1 MKSWI
6 VSGYAIALG
15 VIIGLVSW
23 LFLSVVYK
31 GIHVVWHTVPEQFDI
46 PFYLFLVPVIAGV
59 CIGLLQHRYG
69 RMPRLMPEVMEER
82 KDTGRIDYRLIGF
95 TTLTALLVLIGGA
108 SLGPEAAL
116 VGIVGGLTT
125 WFSERIRYVRQELGE
140 LQEVG
145 HAVVLGIVFNAPLFG
160 AIAAEENKQ
169 KKQPMLNLLA
179 TLAGIGTFYLLNQLD
194 ERPPFII
201 KFPEMETIQLNWT
214 VILIVLSGILLG
226 WLYLISE
233 HAMMQ
238 LFSNVPIL
246 LLTTLGGVGIGGMAL
261 LYPDLLFSGEE
272 TILEYIDEWRL
283 IPLYSLLLFS
293 VLKLL
298 FTAFCLATGWRGG
311 HIYPLLFSSFTIGY
325 FFSLLFDIDMT
336 FSVVLTTSAL
346 LATAMRQSLAIIVL
360 LVLFFPPNSWLYVFA
375 VVAIVSKI
383 PLPSFISYPFFN
395 I

>member
-6 VSGYAIALG
+6 ISAYAVVLG
-15 VIIGLVSW
+15 IIIGLVSW
-23 LFLSVVYK
+23 AFLLVTHK
-31 GIHVVWHTVPEQFDI
+31 GIHFVWHTIPEQFDM
-46 PFYLFLVPVIAGV
+46 PFYMFLTPVLAGI
-59 CIGLLQHRYG
+59 CIGLLQQRYG
-69 RMPRLMPEVMEER
+69 RMPRLMPEVIEER
-82 KDTGRIDYRLIGF
+82 KATDRIEYRLIGF

-160 AIAAEENKQ
+160 AVAAGEIEH

-179 TLAGIGTFYLLNQLD
+179 TLAGIGTFFLLNQLD

-201 KFPEMETIQLNWT
+201 KFPAIESPQLD
-214 VILIVLSGILLG
+214 IFMLIIVLGGILLG

-233 HAMMQ
+233 HTMMR
-238 LFSNVPIL
+238 LFSNIPIL
-246 LLTTLGGVGIGGMAL
+246 LLTTFGGIGIGGMAL

-272 TILEYIDEWRL
+272 TILEYVDDWNL
-283 IPLYSLLLFS
+283 IPLYTLLLFS

-311 HIYPLLFSSFTIGY
+311 HIYPLLFSSFTLGY
-325 FFSLLFDIDMT
+325 FFSLLFEIDMT
-336 FSVVLTTSAL
+336 LSVVLTTSAL
-346 LATAMRQSLAIIVL
+346 LATAMRQPLAIIVL

-383 PLPSFISYPFFN
+383 PLPSFIHSPTKP
-395 I
+395 

>member
-6 VSGYAIALG
+6 VSGYAIVLG
-15 VIIGLVSW
+15 IIIGLVSW

-59 CIGLLQHRYG
+59 SIGLLQRRYG
-69 RMPRLMPEVMEER
+69 QMPRLMPEVMEER

-125 WFSERIRYVRQELGE
+125 WFSDRIRHVRQELGE

-160 AIAAEENKQ
+160 AIAAEENEQ

-283 IPLYSLLLFS
+283 IPLYTLLLFS

-311 HIYPLLFSSFTIGY
+311 HIYPLLFSSFTLGY

-346 LATAMRQSLAIIVL
+346 LATAMRQPLAIIVL

-383 PLPSFISYPFFN
+383 PLPSFIHPPAKA
-395 I
+395 

>member
-6 VSGYAIALG
+6 VSGYAIVLG
-15 VIIGLVSW
+15 IIIGLVSW

-31 GIHVVWHTVPEQFDI
+31 GIHFVWHTVPEQFDVRL
-46 PFYLFLVPVIAGV
+46 YLFLVPVLAGV
-59 CIGLLQHRYG
+59 LIGLLQHRYG
-69 RMPRLMPEVMEER
+69 RMPRLMPEVLEER
-82 KDTGRIDYRLIGF
+82 KGTGRIDYRLIGF

-160 AIAAEENKQ
+160 AIAAEETER

-201 KFPEMETIQLNWT
+201 KFPAIESVQIDWSIL
-214 VILIVLSGILLG
+214 LIVLAGMILG
-226 WLYLISE
+226 WLYLVSE
-233 HAMMQ
+233 HTLMR
-238 LFSNVPIL
+238 LFSNIPIL
-246 LLTTLGGVGIGGMAL
+246 LLTTLGGIGIGGMAF

-272 TILEYIDEWRL
+272 TILEYVDEWQL
-283 IPLYSLLLFS
+283 IPLYTLLLYS

-311 HIYPLLFSSFTIGY
+311 HIYPFLFSSFTLGY
-325 FFSLLFDIDMT
+325 FFSLLFEIDMT

-346 LATAMRQSLAIIVL
+346 LATAMRQPLAIIVL
-360 LVLFFPPNSWLYVFA
+360 LVLFFPPNSWLYIFA

-383 PLPSFISYPFFN
+383 PLPSFMHSPVKA
-395 I
+395 

>member
-1 MKSWI
+1 
-6 VSGYAIALG
+6 
-15 VIIGLVSW
+15 
-23 LFLSVVYK
+23 
-31 GIHVVWHTVPEQFDI
+31 
-46 PFYLFLVPVIAGV
+46 
-59 CIGLLQHRYG
+59 
-69 RMPRLMPEVMEER
+69 MPEVMEER

-160 AIAAEENKQ
+160 AIAAEENEQ

-201 KFPEMETIQLNWT
+201 KFPAIESVQIDWT
-214 VILIVLSGILLG
+214 MLLIVLGGMVLG
-226 WLYLISE
+226 WLYLVSE
-233 HAMMQ
+233 HALMR
-238 LFSNVPIL
+238 LFSNIPIL
-246 LLTTLGGVGIGGMAL
+246 LLTTLGGVGIGIMAL

-283 IPLYSLLLFS
+283 IPLYTLLLFS

-311 HIYPLLFSSFTIGY
+311 HIYPLLFSSFTLGY

-346 LATAMRQSLAIIVL
+346 LATAMRQPLAIIVL

-383 PLPSFISYPFFN
+383 PLPSFIHSPAKA
-395 I
+395 

>member
-31 GIHVVWHTVPEQFDI
+31 GIHVVWHTVPKQFDI
-46 PFYLFLVPVIAGV
+46 PFYLFLVPVIVGV

-125 WFSERIRYVRQELGE
+125 WFSDRIRHVRQELGE

-160 AIAAEENKQ
+160 AIAAEENEQ

-201 KFPEMETIQLNWT
+201 KFPAIESVHIDWT
-214 VILIVLSGILLG
+214 MLLIVLGGILLG

-272 TILEYIDEWRL
+272 TILEYIDVWRL
-283 IPLYSLLLFS
+283 IPLYTLLLFS

-311 HIYPLLFSSFTIGY
+311 HIYPLLFSSFTLGY

-346 LATAMRQSLAIIVL
+346 LATAMRQPLAIIVL

-383 PLPSFISYPFFN
+383 PLPSFIHSPTKP
-395 I
+395 

>member
-6 VSGYAIALG
+6 FSGYAIALG

-82 KDTGRIDYRLIGF
+82 KDTGRIDNRLIGF

-160 AIAAEENKQ
+160 AIAAEESEQ

-383 PLPSFISYPFFN
+383 PLPSFIHSPAKA
-395 I
+395 

>member
-6 VSGYAIALG
+6 VSGYAIVLG
-15 VIIGLVSW
+15 ILIGLVSW

-31 GIHVVWHTVPEQFDI
+31 GIHFVWHTIPEQFDI
-46 PFYLFLVPVIAGV
+46 PFYLFLVPVIAGIG
-59 CIGLLQHRYG
+59 IGLLQRRYG
-69 RMPRLMPEVMEER
+69 QMPRLMPEVMEER
-82 KDTGRIDYRLIGF
+82 KGTGRIDYRLIGF

-116 VGIVGGLTT
+116 IGIVGGLTT
-125 WFSERIRYVRQELGE
+125 WFSERLRYVRQELGE

-160 AIAAEENKQ
+160 AIAAEETEQ

-201 KFPEMETIQLNWT
+201 KFPEMGPIQLNWT
-214 VILIVLSGILLG
+214 ILLMIMSGILLG

-233 HAMMQ
+233 HVLIR
-238 LFSNVPIL
+238 LFSKVPIL
-246 LLTTLGGVGIGGMAL
+246 LLTTLGGIGIGGMAL

-272 TILEYIDEWRL
+272 TILEYVEDWRL
-283 IPLYSLLLFS
+283 IPLYTLLLLS

-311 HIYPLLFSSFTIGY
+311 HIYPLLFSSFTLGY
-325 FFSLLFDIDMT
+325 FFSLLFEIDMT
-336 FSVVLTTSAL
+336 FAVVLATSAL
-346 LATAMRQSLAIIVL
+346 LATAMRQPLAIIVL
-360 LVLFFPPNSWLYVFA
+360 LVLFFPPNSWLYIFA
-375 VVAIVSKI
+375 VVAVVSKI
-383 PLPSFISYPFFN
+383 PLPSFIHSPVKA
-395 I
+395 

>member
-6 VSGYAIALG
+6 VSGYAIVLG
-15 VIIGLVSW
+15 IIIGLVSW

-31 GIHVVWHTVPEQFDI
+31 GIHVVWHTVPEQFDF
-46 PFYLFLVPVIAGV
+46 PFYVFLVPVIAGV
-59 CIGLLQHRYG
+59 CIGLLQRRYG
-69 RMPRLMPEVMEER
+69 RMPRLMPEVLEER
-82 KDTGRIDYRLIGF
+82 KGTGRIDYRLIGF

-160 AIAAEENKQ
+160 AIAAEESEQ
-169 KKQPMLNLLA
+169 KKQPILNLLA

-201 KFPEMETIQLNWT
+201 KFPAIESVQIDWRMLW
-214 VILIVLSGILLG
+214 IVLGGMVLG
-226 WLYLISE
+226 WLYLVSE
-233 HAMMQ
+233 HALMR

-246 LLTTLGGVGIGGMAL
+246 ILTTLGGVGIGIMAL

-272 TILEYIDEWRL
+272 TILEYIDEWSL
-283 IPLYSLLLFS
+283 IPLYTLLLFS

-311 HIYPLLFSSFTIGY
+311 HIYPLLFSSFTLGY
-325 FFSLLFDIDMT
+325 FFSLLFELDMT
-336 FSVVLTTSAL
+336 FTVVLTTSAL
-346 LATAMRQSLAIIVL
+346 LATAMRQPLAIIVL

-383 PLPSFISYPFFN
+383 PLPSFIHSPVKP
-395 I
+395 

>member
-1 MKSWI
+1 MKSWV
-6 VSGYAIALG
+6 VSGYAIVLG
-15 VIIGLVSW
+15 IIIGLVSW

-46 PFYLFLVPVIAGV
+46 PFYLFLVPVIVGV

-82 KDTGRIDYRLIGF
+82 IDTGRIDYRLIGF

-125 WFSERIRYVRQELGE
+125 WFSDRIRHVRQELGE

-160 AIAAEENKQ
+160 AIAAEENEQ

-238 LFSNVPIL
+238 LFLNVPIL
-246 LLTTLGGVGIGGMAL
+246 LLTTLGGVGIGAMAL

-272 TILEYIDEWRL
+272 TILEYIEEWRL
-283 IPLYSLLLFS
+283 IPLYTLLLFS

-311 HIYPLLFSSFTIGY
+311 HIYPLLFSSFTLGY

-346 LATAMRQSLAIIVL
+346 LATAMRQPLAIIVL

-383 PLPSFISYPFFN
+383 PLPSFIHSPTN
-395 I
+395 P

>member
-31 GIHVVWHTVPEQFDI
+31 GIHVVWHTVPKQFDI
-46 PFYLFLVPVIAGV
+46 PFYLFLVPVIVGV

-125 WFSERIRYVRQELGE
+125 WFSDRIRHVRQELGE

-160 AIAAEENKQ
+160 AIAAEENEQ

-201 KFPEMETIQLNWT
+201 KFPAIESVHIDWT
-214 VILIVLSGILLG
+214 MLLIVLGGILLG

-283 IPLYSLLLFS
+283 IPLYTLLLFS

-311 HIYPLLFSSFTIGY
+311 HIYPLLFSSFTLGY

-346 LATAMRQSLAIIVL
+346 LATAMRQPLAIIVL

-383 PLPSFISYPFFN
+383 PLPSFIHSPTKP
-395 I
+395 